1 MFFLPMFPIYFAEPA
16 IPSDTD
22 WLALNKET
30 RGITTTTAT
39 PCPIPLTNPTIPP
52 LVAPFTGK

>member
-1 MFFLPMFPIYFAEPA
+1 MFPIYFAEPA

-39 PCPIPLTNPTIPP
+39 PCPNPLTNPTIPP